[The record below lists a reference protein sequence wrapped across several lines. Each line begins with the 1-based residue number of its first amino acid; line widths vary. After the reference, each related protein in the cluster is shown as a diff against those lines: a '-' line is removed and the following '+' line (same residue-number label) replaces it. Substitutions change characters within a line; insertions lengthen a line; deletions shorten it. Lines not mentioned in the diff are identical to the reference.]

1 MCLRPVLRPR
11 RARPARPLRQVG
23 TAPRA
28 SDYGG
33 SPREVISGLNGRA
46 LALAVYASQGGS
58 LHHHARLT
66 SSRWPDSTG
75 RDCIPAGFQRKVSK
89 WFSPSRPPFLSFLGA
104 ADVPDCAIA
113 HTDCARPIAQPRQE
127 LAQFGVVPSP
137 QDSPRLLEFGS
148 RKYPSIS
155 LLGYVTNAVRELAP
169 ATERSGPPELVIS
182 WMVEPL

>member
-104 ADVPDCAIA
+104 ADVPVSSPVPLPFPSVPLWRVDQISAAVIGSSASRFPCAA
-113 HTDCARPIAQPRQE
+113 AARDSGALVAWCASTMRIRPASQRLISVAAMPRKPTR
-127 LAQFGVVPSP
+127 G
-137 QDSPRLLEFGS
+137 
-148 RKYPSIS
+148 
-155 LLGYVTNAVRELAP
+155 
-169 ATERSGPPELVIS
+169 
-182 WMVEPL
+182 